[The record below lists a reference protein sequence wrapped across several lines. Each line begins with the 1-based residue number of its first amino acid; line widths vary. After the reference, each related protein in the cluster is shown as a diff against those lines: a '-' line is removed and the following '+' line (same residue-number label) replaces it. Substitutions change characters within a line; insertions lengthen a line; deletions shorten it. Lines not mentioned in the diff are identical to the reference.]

1 MFENITSAFKRKIY
15 FFDISHER
23 SIESQFIIDK
33 LNSKKIVK
41 GSENDIEKL
50 LNKNEN
56 LLITGSIYFV
66 GERFKKYKKI
76 IKI

>member
-1 MFENITSAFKRKIY
+1 LRILLPHSKKIY